1 MGAQDDHTLC
11 RLGPERVPVRPRAS
25 SSKQQRQ
32 LPPTRSRSPRQTQL
46 PPKTPDSQTRWKRC
60 LPQGRGGTRC
70 SRDAGPQPARM
81 PTAGNHGKG
90 ALTASVPSF
99 HHPQHSSA
107 QAARQALLQGGLDS
121 GWPVA
126 SANMFSA
133 SSSDCKV
140 PLCPHQRPQQRGLY
154 SHFFLHNMS
163 VVPVPPSWHRPQD

>member
-1 MGAQDDHTLC
+1 MPPGA
-11 RLGPERVPVRPRAS
+11 
-25 SSKQQRQ
+25 
-32 LPPTRSRSPRQTQL
+32 
-46 PPKTPDSQTRWKRC
+46 
-60 LPQGRGGTRC
+60 PQGLGAVDV
-70 SRDAGPQPARM
+70 SPLSGPSEDSAPARM

-126 SANMFSA
+126 SENMFSA

-163 VVPVPPSWHRPQD
+163 VVPVPPSWHQPQD